1 MNQLITVRASSW
13 GGLFDCGYKWEGE
26 HLLGM
31 RRPSGLRST
40 LGTAIHA
47 GTAAFD
53 QAVLDGA
60 PISANAAAGDFMDA
74 LHNPTDEVDYK
85 QDRSINM
92 REAEVI
98 GLTLLTKYCAD
109 IAPMFRYKAVEM
121 KMDPLEIDC
130 DNGITIKLTGTMDRA
145 RVAQT
150 SAHYRRVTDG
160 NGRLV
165 ECTATSAGVII
176 PDVKSGSRII
186 ENGEVSLKGKSAQ
199 LGAYQLMYE
208 NTTGEQTDGA
218 QIIALPTTGKLEPQ
232 VSKVWDA
239 KRVMLGAGGAPG
251 FIELAATMF
260 KLGFFPPNPQSPLCS
275 QKFCAR
281 WETCSYKDG
290 D

>member
-1 MNQLITVRASSW
+1 MNTITVRASSW
-13 GGLFDCGYKWEGE
+13 GSLFDCAMKWEGE

-53 QAVLDGA
+53 QAILDHA
-60 PISANAAAGDFMDA
+60 PISANEAADAFMDA

-85 QDRSINM
+85 QDRSITM
-92 REAEVI
+92 REAEII
-98 GLTLLTKYCAD
+98 GLTLHTKYCAE
-109 IAPMFRYKAVEM
+109 IAPMFAYKAVEM
-121 KMDPLEIDC
+121 TMEPLEIDC
-130 DNGITIKLTGTMDRA
+130 GNGITIRLTGTMDRA
-145 RVAQT
+145 RVAT
-150 SAHYRRVTDG
+150 SG
-160 NGRLV
+160 
-165 ECTATSAGVII
+165 AGVII

-208 NTTGEQTDGA
+208 NTAGENTIGA
-218 QIIALPTTGKLEPQ
+218 QIIALPTTGKLNPQ

-239 KRVMLGAGGAPG
+239 KSKMLGTDTAPG

-260 KLGFFPPNPQSPLCS
+260 KLGFFPPNPNSQLCS
-275 QKFCAR
+275 PKFCAR
-281 WETCSYKDG
+281 WEACSYHD
-290 D
+290 